1 MRVSGGR
8 KKKRKTRTCQLGV
21 VVFEL
26 VVTREGGD
34 SLQISEE
41 TEVRLVRK
49 WIRIAREREPL
60 VRIKQ
65 SRWRPISGAHR
76 QMYLGNKQDMEQCV
90 LV

>member
-34 SLQISEE
+34 SLQITEE

-65 SRWRPISGAHR
+65 SRWRPISGTWETNR
-76 QMYLGNKQDMEQCV
+76 IWSNVC
-90 LV
+90 